1 MSILVNQDT
10 RLLVHGMASREGA
23 VYTERMLASG
33 THIVAGV
40 TAGEG
45 GTWLAGVP
53 IFDTVREAIR
63 ATDANAALVCVPPS
77 EAMDAIL
84 EAADAELP
92 LIVCAT
98 AGIPVQDMVQIRSYL
113 RYVAGAAIPT
123 PLAEQGRAYE
133 QPRQAVLIGPA
144 SPGVFSPGK
153 SMVGAA
159 PEGIFTPGSVGV
171 LSRSGSLA
179 YEVAGMLTQAGLGQ
193 STVIGIGDGL
203 IVGAGFVDILAMFED
218 DPLTEQVVLIG
229 EIGGYGEE
237 MAAGFV
243 ADRMT
248 KPVVA
253 FVVGHTAPAGRPM
266 GHQGALIEGYAGTA
280 QAKIEALER
289 AGARVA
295 RTLDE
300 IVQLLERG

>member
-1 MSILVNQDT
+1 MSILVNEDT
-10 RLLVHGMASREGA
+10 RLLVHGIASREGA
-23 VYTERMLASG
+23 VYTERMLACD

-45 GTWLAGVP
+45 GTWAAGVP
-53 IFDTVREAIR
+53 VFDTVREAVR
-63 ATDANAALVCVPPS
+63 ATDANASLVCVSAS

-84 EAADAELP
+84 ESADAELP

-98 AGIPVQDMVQIRSYL
+98 ASVPVQDMVQIRSYL
-113 RYVAGAAIPT
+113 RYVAGAALPS
-123 PLAEQGRAYE
+123 PLASQGRAYE
-133 QPRQAVLIGPA
+133 QPRQAILIGPA

-153 SMVGAA
+153 CMVGAA
-159 PEGIFTPGSVGV
+159 PEGIFAPGSVGV

-179 YEVAGMLTQAGLGQ
+179 YEATWLLTQAGLGQ
-193 STVIGIGDGL
+193 STVLGIGDGL

-237 MAAGFV
+237 IAASFV

-266 GHQGALIEGYAGTA
+266 GHQGAIIEGYSGTA

-289 AGARVA
+289 AGARIA
-295 RTLDE
+295 HTLDE
-300 IVQLLERG
+300 SIQLLKRG